1 MDPHASPRPNASHSL
16 RRCVSVSLTAYRSGP
31 PHQQPACSLGG
42 PGLHLPEPILAQV
55 SKRRQESGPECL
67 LRARVRRC
75 VTTTIVAVALAAT
88 GATAGRAPAEA
99 AVPAVA
105 QSWSSLMY
113 RSLTVTATG
122 VQLRRTLGAQ
132 RTTVTT
138 RTAEVTTAT
147 AALAA
152 AQKQVGTATT
162 ADTAAKA
169 RVTAARQALTLA
181 KKNLATVKRRTK
193 TAITRARKAVTAA
206 EETLILRTSQARDV
220 AAALTTA
227 KAAAAA
233 ATTSLNSAISG
244 VKSAVAAVAATQQ
257 KIAALRTP
265 AALAAQAAALS
276 RTVVTAVRPGF
287 TTADTTIVYGATVHR
302 SVAYAYRR
310 MVDDAGKAGI
320 AISGGGFRTK
330 QRQIELRKINGCP
343 DVWTAPASSCRVPT
357 AIPGRSLHE
366 IGMAV
371 DITSG
376 GKSLTSKSP
385 AFKWL
390 QAHADEYG
398 FVNLPSEPWH
408 WSITGG

>member
-1 MDPHASPRPNASHSL
+1 
-16 RRCVSVSLTAYRSGP
+16 
-31 PHQQPACSLGG
+31 
-42 PGLHLPEPILAQV
+42 LHLSEPILARVTKRQV
-55 SKRRQESGPECL
+55 SRPESQVRT
-67 LRARVRRC
+67 RARS
-75 VTTTIVAVALAAT
+75 VTTAIVAAALAVT
-88 GATAGRAPAEA
+88 GSTAVAAPADA

-105 QSWSSLMY
+105 QTWSSLMY

-122 VQLRRTLGAQ
+122 VQLRQTLATQ

-138 RTAEVTTAT
+138 RTAEVTKTT
-147 AALAA
+147 AALAT
-152 AQKQVGTATT
+152 AQKQVTTATT
-162 ADTAAKA
+162 ADSAAKA
-169 RVTAARQALTLA
+169 RVTAARQAVATA
-181 KKNLATVKRRTK
+181 KKNLTKVKPRNK
-193 TAITRARKAVTAA
+193 AAVTRARNAVTAA
-206 EETLILRTSQARDV
+206 EQTLILRTSQAREV
-220 AAALTTA
+220 ATALTTA

-233 ATTSLNSAISG
+233 AAASLNTASSAMKAAS
-244 VKSAVAAVAATQQ
+244 AAVVVTQQ
-257 KIAALRTP
+257 RIAALQTP
-265 AALAAQAAALS
+265 AELAARAAAIS
-276 RTVVTAVRPGF
+276 RTVVTTVRPGF
-287 TTADTTIVYGATVHR
+287 STADTTIVYGATVHR
-302 SVAYAYRR
+302 AVAYPYKR
-310 MVDDAGKAGI
+310 MVDDAKKAGI

-376 GKSLTSKSP
+376 GKTLTSKSP

-390 QAHADEYG
+390 RTHADEYG